1 MYTNDAMHSTRSLE
15 SYKIFPIIAWTLVL
29 GFSLFV
35 YTIVQD
41 LRATTAELA
50 IISEQLELHAN
61 TPPNELGDL
70 SR

>member
-1 MYTNDAMHSTRSLE
+1 MLQSKHSLE
-15 SYKIFPIIAWTLVL
+15 RHPFFPYIAWTLVL

-41 LRATTAELA
+41 LRAVTAEL
-50 IISEQLELHAN
+50 SETATRLEAQAN
-61 TPPNELGDL
+61 TPPDQITDF